1 MSLLRPIQF
10 EVIKSISSHSHPTAL
25 ETRTNPMGVMLGAKR
40 MGGTTSLLVLTA
52 LMILTS
58 GLSGCLNTFD
68 STVDPRASLQAYP
81 LQIQEGEMVTFDARD
96 SSPVEGFIINYKWD
110 FGDGN
115 LAETVVGFTS
125 HAYPLFGVYTIRL
138 TVVNDQGGEDD
149 STATISVNGAPQ
161 LNLSIPEVTRAGES
175 VFLDASNSIDP
186 EGGALNFAWDLDLN
200 SDSDGDTKT
209 RNDIDANEDTVL
221 VPTNKSGILSC
232 SLTITDMQGATVTE
246 TFDLVITARRFEVT
260 WESKEIEYSWEE
272 YLEQG
277 GEWQGNITPGD
288 DGRIY
293 SFEALLELNPDL
305 VAPQDNFTLILA
317 ITEDGYRKSANTEGG
332 NLTNNEST
340 SAMIEDGEI
349 NPLGDDGI
357 FEADSESQLLE
368 ILLSQSGARRGQGNW
383 TLTVIAQQAEPDSVI
398 EGFPDPDP
406 GNDWQLTIKIV
417 VLVPKLVEIAY

>member
-1 MSLLRPIQF
+1 MRGTAPLLI
-10 EVIKSISSHSHPTAL
+10 
-25 ETRTNPMGVMLGAKR
+25 
-40 MGGTTSLLVLTA
+40 LTA

-58 GLSGCLNTFD
+58 GLSGCINALD

-96 SSPVEGFIINYKWD
+96 SSPVEGLITNYKWD
-110 FGDGN
+110 FGDGS

-125 HAYPLFGVYTIRL
+125 HAYPEFGVYTVRL

-149 STATISVNGAPQ
+149 STATISVNGAP
-161 LNLSIPEVTRAGES
+161 LVNLSIPEVIRAGDS

-186 EGGALNFAWDLDLN
+186 EGGELDFVWDLNLN
-200 SDSDGDTKT
+200 NDSDGDANN
-209 RNDIDANEDTVL
+209 RNDIDANGATVL
-221 VPTNKSGILSC
+221 APTDKSGNISF
-232 SLTITDMQGATVTE
+232 SLTITDMQGATITE
-246 TFDLVITARRFEVT
+246 IFTLEITTRRFEVT
-260 WESKEIEYSWEE
+260 WMSQEIEYSWEE

-288 DGRIY
+288 GGRIL
-293 SFEALLELNPDL
+293 SFEALLELDPDL

-340 SAMIEDGEI
+340 SAMIEGENI
-349 NPLGDDGI
+349 NPLGNNGTI
-357 FEADSESQLLE
+357 EADSRAQLLE
-368 ILLSQSGARRGQGNW
+368 ILLSQSGARKGQGNW
-383 TLTVIAQQAEPDSVI
+383 TLTVIAQQAEPDPVI

-406 GNDWQLTIKIV
+406 GNDWKLTIRII
-417 VLVPKLVEIAY
+417 VLVPKVVEIAY

>member
-1 MSLLRPIQF
+1 MR
-10 EVIKSISSHSHPTAL
+10 
-25 ETRTNPMGVMLGAKR
+25 
-40 MGGTTSLLVLTA
+40 GTTSLLVLTA

-58 GLSGCLNTFD
+58 GLSGCINALD

-96 SSPVEGFIINYKWD
+96 SSPVEGLITNYKWD

-125 HAYPLFGVYTIRL
+125 HAYPEFGVYTVRL

-161 LNLSIPEVTRAGES
+161 VNLSIPEVIRAGDS

-186 EGGALNFAWDLDLN
+186 EGGELDFAWDLDLN
-200 SDSDGDTKT
+200 NDSDGDTDNH
-209 RNDIDANEDTVL
+209 NDIDANEATVL
-221 VPTNKSGILSC
+221 APTNKSGNISC
-232 SLTITDMQGATVTE
+232 SLTITDMQGASITE
-246 TFDLVITARRFEVT
+246 TFTLEITTRRFEVT
-260 WESKEIEYSWEE
+260 WVSQEIEYSWEE

-288 DGRIY
+288 GGRII
-293 SFEALLELNPDL
+293 SFEALLELDPDL

-340 SAMIEDGEI
+340 SAMIEGENI
-349 NPLGDDGI
+349 NPLGENETI
-357 FEADSESQLLE
+357 ESDSKAQLLE
-368 ILLSQSGARRGQGNW
+368 RLLSQSGARKGQGSW
-383 TLTVIAQQAEPDSVI
+383 TLTVIAQQAEPDPLV
-398 EGFPDPDP
+398 EGLPDPDP
-406 GNDWQLTIKIV
+406 GNDWQLTIRII

>member
-1 MSLLRPIQF
+1 
-10 EVIKSISSHSHPTAL
+10 
-25 ETRTNPMGVMLGAKR
+25 MLGAER
-40 MGGTTSLLVLTA
+40 MRGTAPLLILTA

-58 GLSGCLNTFD
+58 GLSGCINALD

-96 SSPVEGFIINYKWD
+96 SSPVEGLITNYKWD
-110 FGDGN
+110 FGDGS

-125 HAYPLFGVYTIRL
+125 HAYPEFGVYTVRL

-149 STATISVNGAPQ
+149 STATISVNGAP
-161 LNLSIPEVTRAGES
+161 LVNLSIPEVIRAGDS

-186 EGGALNFAWDLDLN
+186 EGGELDFVWDLNLN
-200 SDSDGDTKT
+200 NDSDGDANN
-209 RNDIDANEDTVL
+209 RNDIDANGATVL
-221 VPTNKSGILSC
+221 APTDKSGNISF
-232 SLTITDMQGATVTE
+232 SLTITDMQGATITE
-246 TFDLVITARRFEVT
+246 IFTLEITTRRFEVT
-260 WESKEIEYSWEE
+260 WMSQEIEYSWEE

-288 DGRIY
+288 GGRIL
-293 SFEALLELNPDL
+293 SFEALLELDPDL

-340 SAMIEDGEI
+340 SAMIEGENI
-349 NPLGDDGI
+349 NPLGNNGTI
-357 FEADSESQLLE
+357 EADSRAQLLE
-368 ILLSQSGARRGQGNW
+368 ILLSQSGARKGQGNW
-383 TLTVIAQQAEPDSVI
+383 TLTVIAQQAEPDPVI

-406 GNDWQLTIKIV
+406 GNDWKLTIRII
-417 VLVPKLVEIAY
+417 VLVPKVVEIAY

>member
-1 MSLLRPIQF
+1 
-10 EVIKSISSHSHPTAL
+10 
-25 ETRTNPMGVMLGAKR
+25 MLGAER
-40 MGGTTSLLVLTA
+40 MRGTTPLLVLTA
-52 LMILTS
+52 LMILSS
-58 GLSGCLNTFD
+58 GLAGCINALD

-81 LQIQEGEMVTFDARD
+81 LQIQEGEMVTFDARE
-96 SSPVEGFIINYKWD
+96 SSPVEGLITNYKWD

-125 HAYPLFGVYTIRL
+125 HGYPEFGVYIVRL

-149 STATISVNGAPQ
+149 STATISVNGAPKM
-161 LNLSIPEVTRAGES
+161 NLSIPEVIRAGDS

-186 EGGALNFAWDLDLN
+186 EGGALDFAWDLDLN
-200 SDSDGDTKT
+200 YDSDGDTNN
-209 RNDIDANEDTVL
+209 RNDIDANEATVL
-221 VPTNKSGILSC
+221 APTNKSGNLSC
-232 SLTITDMQGATVTE
+232 SLTITDMQGATITE
-246 TFDLVITARRFEVT
+246 TFTLEITTRRFEVT
-260 WESKEIEYSWEE
+260 WMSQEIEYSWEE

-288 DGRIY
+288 GSRII
-293 SFEALLELNPDL
+293 SFEALLELDPDL

-340 SAMIEDGEI
+340 SAMIEGENI
-349 NPLGDDGI
+349 NPLGDNGTI
-357 FEADSESQLLE
+357 EADSKAQLLE
-368 ILLSQSGARRGQGNW
+368 ILLSQSGARKGQGDW
-383 TLTVIAQQAEPDSVI
+383 TLTVIAQQAEPDPVI

-406 GNDWQLTIKIV
+406 GNDWKLTIRII

>member
-1 MSLLRPIQF
+1 MR
-10 EVIKSISSHSHPTAL
+10 
-25 ETRTNPMGVMLGAKR
+25 
-40 MGGTTSLLVLTA
+40 GTTPLLVLTA

-58 GLSGCLNTFD
+58 GLSGCINALD

-96 SSPVEGFIINYKWD
+96 SSPVEGLITNYKWD
-110 FGDGN
+110 FGDGI

-125 HAYPLFGVYTIRL
+125 HAYPEFGVYTVRL
-138 TVVNDQGGEDD
+138 TVINDQGGEDD

-161 LNLSIPEVTRAGES
+161 VNLSIPEVIRAGDS

-186 EGGALNFAWDLDLN
+186 EGGELDFAWDLNLN
-200 SDSDGDTKT
+200 NDSDGDTNN
-209 RNDIDANEDTVL
+209 RNDIDANEATVL
-221 VPTNKSGILSC
+221 APTDKSGNISC
-232 SLTITDMQGATVTE
+232 SLTITDMQGATITE
-246 TFDLVITARRFEVT
+246 TFTLEITTRFEVT
-260 WESKEIEYSWEE
+260 WMSQEIEYSWEE

-277 GEWQGNITPGD
+277 GEWQDNIMPGD
-288 DGRIY
+288 GGRIL
-293 SFEALLELNPDL
+293 SFEALLELDPDL

-340 SAMIEDGEI
+340 SAMIEGENI
-349 NPLGDDGI
+349 NPLGENGTI
-357 FEADSESQLLE
+357 EADSKAQLLE
-368 ILLSQSGARRGQGNW
+368 ILLSQSGARKGQGNW
-383 TLTVIAQQAEPDSVI
+383 TLTVIAQQAEPDAVI

-406 GNDWQLTIKIV
+406 GNDWQLTIRII

>member
-1 MSLLRPIQF
+1 
-10 EVIKSISSHSHPTAL
+10 
-25 ETRTNPMGVMLGAKR
+25 MLGAER
-40 MGGTTSLLVLTA
+40 MRGTTPLLVLTA
-52 LMILTS
+52 LMILSS
-58 GLSGCLNTFD
+58 GLAGCINALD

-81 LQIQEGEMVTFDARD
+81 LQIQEGEMVTFDARE
-96 SSPVEGFIINYKWD
+96 SSPVEGLITNYKWD

-125 HAYPLFGVYTIRL
+125 HGYPEFGVYMVRL

-149 STATISVNGAPQ
+149 STATISVNGAPKM
-161 LNLSIPEVTRAGES
+161 NLSIPDVIRAGDS

-186 EGGALNFAWDLDLN
+186 EGGALDFAWDLDLN
-200 SDSDGDTKT
+200 YDSDGDTNN
-209 RNDIDANEDTVL
+209 RNDIDANEATVL
-221 VPTNKSGILSC
+221 APTNKSGNLSC
-232 SLTITDMQGATVTE
+232 SLTITDMQGATITE
-246 TFDLVITARRFEVT
+246 TFTLEITTRRFEVT
-260 WESKEIEYSWEE
+260 WMSQEIEYSWEE

-288 DGRIY
+288 GGRII
-293 SFEALLELNPDL
+293 SFEALLELDPDL

-340 SAMIEDGEI
+340 SAMIEGENI
-349 NPLGDDGI
+349 NPLGDNGTI
-357 FEADSESQLLE
+357 EADSKAQLLE
-368 ILLSQSGARRGQGNW
+368 ILLSQSGARKGQGDW
-383 TLTVIAQQAEPDSVI
+383 TLTVIAQQAEPDPVI

-406 GNDWQLTIKIV
+406 GNDWKLTIRII

>member
-1 MSLLRPIQF
+1 MR
-10 EVIKSISSHSHPTAL
+10 
-25 ETRTNPMGVMLGAKR
+25 
-40 MGGTTSLLVLTA
+40 GTTSLLVLTA

-58 GLSGCLNTFD
+58 GLSGCINALD

-96 SSPVEGFIINYKWD
+96 SSPVEGLITNYKWD

-125 HAYPLFGVYTIRL
+125 HAYPEFGVYTVRL

-161 LNLSIPEVTRAGES
+161 VNLSIPEVIRAGDS

-186 EGGALNFAWDLDLN
+186 EGGELDFAWDLDLN
-200 SDSDGDTKT
+200 NDSDGDTDNH
-209 RNDIDANEDTVL
+209 NDIDANEATVL
-221 VPTNKSGILSC
+221 APTNKSGNISC
-232 SLTITDMQGATVTE
+232 SLTITDMQGASITE
-246 TFDLVITARRFEVT
+246 TFTLEITTRRFEVT
-260 WESKEIEYSWEE
+260 WVSQEIEYSWEE

-288 DGRIY
+288 GGRII
-293 SFEALLELNPDL
+293 SFEALLELDPDL

-340 SAMIEDGEI
+340 SAMIEGENI
-349 NPLGDDGI
+349 NPLGENETI
-357 FEADSESQLLE
+357 ESDSKAQLLE
-368 ILLSQSGARRGQGNW
+368 RLLSQSGARKGQGSW
-383 TLTVIAQQAEPDSVI
+383 TLTVIAQLAEPDPLV
-398 EGFPDPDP
+398 EGLPDPDP
-406 GNDWQLTIKIV
+406 GNDWQLTIRII